1 MRFIDQL
8 RGFLQGLVLLM
19 VLGGQVNAVRAQCED
34 GFIVGEYLKSYRFAL
49 DDNLSDCQKIE
60 RILRGD
66 WIEYYGYHCLAN
78 QLVKRTGIG
87 SSRRG
92 MEIGLVWVGDQRVKD
107 FQRWCRALD
116 CDLCR
121 QYEAKAYR
129 AREDELWIQIA
140 DSPQVELFQTY
151 LSEFP
156 DGQYRPAVIWGLR
169 NLLSIQGG
177 ELSLPDMIFVEG
189 GDFEQRTQK
198 EGSAE
203 VSVSDFWISE
213 SEVTQ
218 AQWAAIMGNR
228 FTALEYEQAC
238 WDCPVSRPFWQVR
251 EFINRLNAVSPIT
264 YRLPTEQEWEFAAR
278 GRDMKYVDEQ
288 LPDSLLDMYAWHS
301 SNSGG
306 LFHPVMQ
313 KLPNEIGLYDMLGNA
328 AEWVDDSAASVVKL
342 HDPNSESDEESSFVD
357 YPDQSIARGGNADS
371 GPEECNF
378 WYRASVLQ
386 IVDYS
391 GAGFRLVC
399 ESR

>member
-8 RGFLQGLVLLM
+8 RGFLPGLVLLM
-19 VLGGQVNAVRAQCED
+19 VLGGLANAVRAQCENYFSEGD
-34 GFIVGEYLKSYRFAL
+34 YLTSYRLVL
-49 DDNLSDCQKIE
+49 DNSLSDCQKIE
-60 RILRGD
+60 RVLRGD
-66 WIEYYGYHCLAN
+66 WRAAYAHNCLAD
-78 QLVKRTGIG
+78 QLVERTGIE
-87 SSRRG
+87 SRRTG
-92 MEIGLVWVGDQRVKD
+92 TALGWDWVGGLKIKD
-107 FQRWCRALD
+107 FRRWCRALD

-129 AREDELWIQIA
+129 VREDELWTQIA
-140 DSPQVELFQTY
+140 DSPQIELFQTY

-169 NLLSIQGG
+169 DLLSKQGG

-251 EFINRLNAVSPIT
+251 EFINRLNAVSLIT

-288 LPDSLLDMYAWHS
+288 LPDSLLDMYAWHGG
-301 SNSGG
+301 NSGG

-328 AEWVDDSAASVVKL
+328 AEWVDDSAASVARL
-342 HDPNSESDEESSFVD
+342 HSLGIESDSVLRSAYHPEYRIE
-357 YPDQSIARGGNADS
+357 RGGNADS
-371 GPEECNF
+371 GSEECNF
-378 WYRASVLQ
+378 WYRASIWLFG
-386 IVDYS
+386 DYS
-391 GAGFRLVC
+391 GSGFRLVR